1 MIHLLLFELYYNACI
16 DASAYHHLPCT
27 FLAAAQL
34 VANKR
39 QERERDKYIPETTKP
54 LGLKVTDIE
63 TPVA

>member
-1 MIHLLLFELYYNACI
+1 MIHLLLFELCYNACI
-16 DASAYHHLPCT
+16 NASAYHHLPCT

-39 QERERDKYIPETTKP
+39 QERERAETTKP

>member
-34 VANKR
+34 VGNKR
-39 QERERDKYIPETTKP
+39 QEREREREINIY
-54 LGLKVTDIE
+54 LRQRNHWALK
-63 TPVA
+63 